1 MKKLNKTERE
11 AYAETIMQQ
20 EKQALIS
27 KSDNSGKIKKILLEA
42 KRLEKLSDKAE
53 LKSEIAK
60 SNLTNFININRI
72 LIEGSYGSI
81 ILKRDHDWN
90 RHEGKYMY
98 NTRVEFDQSHEIKEK
113 LEKAIILA
121 GIDAETK
128 EQLDEKVFELMTEDN
143 SLKLLTD

>member
-11 AYAETIMQQ
+11 AYAEVVMQK
-20 EKQALIS
+20 EKQSLIS
-27 KSDNSGKIKKILLEA
+27 KSDNNGRIKKILLEV
-42 KRLEKLSDKAE
+42 KRLERLSDKAE

-60 SNLTNFININRI
+60 SNLTNFINVNRI

-98 NTRVEFDQSHEIKEK
+98 NTRVEFDQSAEIQQK

-128 EQLDEKVFELMTEDN
+128 EQLDEKVFELMTKED
-143 SLKLLTD
+143 SLKLLTN

>member
-11 AYAETIMQQ
+11 AYAEIVMQK
-20 EKQALIS
+20 EKQSLIS
-27 KSDNSGKIKKILLEA
+27 KSDNNGRIKKILLEA

-53 LKSEIAK
+53 FKAEMAK
-60 SNLTNFININRI
+60 SKLTNFINVNRV

-98 NTRVEFDQSHEIKEK
+98 NTRVEFDQSAEIQQK

-128 EQLDEKVFELMTEDN
+128 EQLDEKVFELMTKED
-143 SLKLLTD
+143 SLKLLT

>member
-1 MKKLNKTERE
+1 MKRLNKTERE
-11 AYAETIMQQ
+11 AYAEVVMQK
-20 EKQALIS
+20 EKQSLIS
-27 KSDNSGKIKKILLEA
+27 KSDNNGRIKKILLEA
-42 KRLEKLSDKAE
+42 KRLERLSDKAE

-60 SNLTNFININRI
+60 NNLQSFINENRT

-81 ILKRDHDWN
+81 ILKRDHDWS
-90 RHEGKYMY
+90 RREQRYRY

-128 EQLDEKVFELMTEDN
+128 EELDEKVFKLMTEED
-143 SLKLLTD
+143 SLKLLVD

>member
-11 AYAETIMQQ
+11 AYAEVVMQK
-20 EKQALIS
+20 EKNNLIS
-27 KSDNSGKIKKILLEA
+27 KADKDGSINKILLEA
-42 KRLEKLSDKAE
+42 KRLERLSDKTE

-60 SNLTNFININRI
+60 NNLQSFINENRT

-81 ILKRDHDWN
+81 ILKRDHDWS
-90 RHEGKYMY
+90 RREQRYRY

-128 EQLDEKVFELMTEDN
+128 EELDKKVFELMTKED
-143 SLKLLTD
+143 SLKLLTN

>member
-1 MKKLNKTERE
+1 MKRLNKTERE
-11 AYAETIMQQ
+11 AYAEVVMQK
-20 EKQALIS
+20 EKQSLIS
-27 KSDNSGKIKKILLEA
+27 KSDNNGRIKKILLEA
-42 KRLEKLSDKAE
+42 KRLERLSDKAE

-60 SNLTNFININRI
+60 NNLQSFINSNRT

-81 ILKRDHDWN
+81 ILKRDHDWS
-90 RHEGKYMY
+90 RQEQRYMY

-128 EQLDEKVFELMTEDN
+128 EELDEKVFKLMTEED